1 MKQFLDSSICRDFR
15 SAINATPIF
24 WRDERYKG
32 NYSLYCAIMDR
43 MDDSVKYLNDH
54 SELPKTETDFL
65 VFIMYT
71 CMVLDAIKELQRTL
85 HFHNKYDDK
94 TSDDAYIYFKNL
106 CKESLKLEDDNCP
119 TDEQFFQ
126 YFRSLAMAH
135 PFETSRVKFL
145 KENKETQYSPWPIIN
160 DSLSRKPF
168 VGIRIYSN
176 KVDDIK
182 DLRFPFSLLKDY
194 INSRFQLMRLATESI
209 KTIVNNQLKI
219 WKSNKISV
227 NSDPIETLKEI
238 SETLKI
244 RFQETSYIED
254 LTTTLNTESTN
265 HANNDLIHK
274 FKNNLIS
281 KIPNIVESVN
291 NLDYNTMTNIIWDN
305 LDVRP
310 SDMHEIFHYQCEKIF
325 GSLSSYGTGDPWG
338 IDQLHAFIRDFSH
351 KWVVIDSEKMS
362 NDEIILL
369 VRTACYAEWDSQ
381 IHSNKQ

>member
-1 MKQFLDSSICRDFR
+1 MEQFLDSSICEDFR

-24 WRDERYKG
+24 SHDENYRG
-32 NYSLYCAIMDR
+32 NFSLYCAIMDR
-43 MDDSVKYLNDH
+43 MDDSVKYLNAH
-54 SELPKTETDFL
+54 SDLPKTETDFL

-85 HFHNKYDDK
+85 HFHNKYNDK

-145 KENKETQYSPWPIIN
+145 RKNKETQYSPWPIIN
-160 DSLSRKPF
+160 DTLSREPL

-209 KTIVNNQLKI
+209 ETIVNNQLEI
-219 WKSNKISV
+219 WKSNKISY

-244 RFQETSYIED
+244 RFQKTYDIKD
-254 LTTTLNTESTN
+254 LTTTLTTKSTN
-265 HANNDLIHK
+265 PVNNDLIHK

-291 NLDYNTMTNIIWDN
+291 NLDYNTMTSIIWDN

-310 SDMHEIFHYQCEKIF
+310 SDMHEMFHYQREKIF
-325 GSLSSYGTGDPWG
+325 GSLSRYGTGDPWG

-369 VRTACYAEWDSQ
+369 VRTACFTEWDSQ
-381 IHSNKQ
+381 IHSNK